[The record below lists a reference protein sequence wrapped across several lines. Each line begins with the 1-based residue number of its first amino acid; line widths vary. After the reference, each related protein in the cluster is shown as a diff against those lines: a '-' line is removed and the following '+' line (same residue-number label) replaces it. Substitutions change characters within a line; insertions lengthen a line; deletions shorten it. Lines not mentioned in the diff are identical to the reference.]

1 MAFLTCD
8 GLPIWFCVSGVGPV
22 WLPLR
27 LRAATSHRR
36 LLVQGGSGG
45 AQRGTLHRLPGDH
58 LPPLWF
64 LEYPLQR
71 HISRLVRTK
80 NVPCSG
86 LANGRRSNS
95 TWPRQGLRRSPFQRT
110 SSYLAPLHRN
120 SSPKVPFFYNR
131 AVAESPKTQIEEE
144 GLVAKKSLQNISLHN
159 VTSPVHLD
167 L

>member
-1 MAFLTCD
+1 MVSRRTSLKTIFLIQNHHVASQVEVAFLTCD

-27 LRAATSHRR
+27 LRAAPSHRR
-36 LLVQGGSGG
+36 LLVQGSSGG
-45 AQRGTLHRLPGDH
+45 AQRGTLHRLPGDR

-64 LEYPLQR
+64 PKYPLQR
-71 HISRLVRTK
+71 LISRLVRTK
-80 NVPCSG
+80 NVPNSG

-120 SSPKVPFFYNR
+120 SSPKVPFFIT
-131 AVAESPKTQIEEE
+131 VQ
-144 GLVAKKSLQNISLHN
+144 
-159 VTSPVHLD
+159 
-167 L
+167 